1 MLDVEDF
8 TFDHDFDNEDDEIHE
23 PLTTVRQPHAE
34 TLEFA
39 VSEYILRFARDLV
52 PVRCKSSQYFRFE
65 ALYTSAKGTQ
75 CLYTSTPDLLV
86 FRRTDELE
94 SWVEALTANTC
105 RKYKPLLVEVQSG
118 SKTPEESKVQLV
130 TALFSF
136 VEHTGGAVDIDSV
149 YGIVVEKSLERIHV
163 VRFESGKYQTD
174 GPFPARCLVDICRM
188 LLCGVSGP
196 HGMA

>member
-8 TFDHDFDNEDDEIHE
+8 TFDHHFDNEDDEIHE

-52 PVRCKSSQYFRFE
+52 PVRCKSSQYFRFDAE
-65 ALYTSAKGTQ
+65 YTSAKGTQ

-94 SWVEALTANTC
+94 SQVLTANTC
-105 RKYKPLLVEVQSG
+105 RQYKPLLVEVQSG

-136 VEHTGGAVDIDSV
+136 VEHTSSSVDRDPV

-163 VRFESGKYQTD
+163 VRFESGKYQTN
-174 GPFPARCLVDICRM
+174 GSFPARCLVDICRM
-188 LLCGVSGP
+188 FLS
-196 HGMA
+196 A